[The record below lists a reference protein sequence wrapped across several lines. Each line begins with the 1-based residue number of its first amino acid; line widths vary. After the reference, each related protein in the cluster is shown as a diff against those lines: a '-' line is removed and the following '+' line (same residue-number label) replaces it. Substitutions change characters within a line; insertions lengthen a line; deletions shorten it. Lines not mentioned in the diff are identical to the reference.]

1 MKERYLKKLEGFE
14 KEREFI
20 KSHKMGDEV
29 TQRALLY
36 SLQICVGTAMDI
48 AAMKIKDAG
57 MVVEDDY
64 SNIGRLVE
72 NKTITPKEGDLLRK
86 FNGIRNAIAHKYDR
100 LDIEI
105 IGEALVRIDE
115 FADVVLKVSE

>member
-1 MKERYLKKLEGFE
+1 MRERYLKKLETLE

-20 KSHKMGDEV
+20 KSHKISDEV

-36 SLQICVGTAMDI
+36 SLQICVETAMDI
-48 AAMKIKDAG
+48 AAMKIKDSG

-72 NKTITPKEGDLLRK
+72 NKIIKPKEGDLLKK

-100 LDIEI
+100 LDMEI
-105 IGEALVRIDE
+105 IGEALKRIDE
-115 FADVVLKVSE
+115 FSDVVLRISE